1 MNKAILIG
9 RLVKDPEL
17 RYTSNNVPC
26 TTFTIAIKRY
36 TSDESDFIPVV
47 VWQKTA
53 ENCHKYT
60 KKGSQVAVLGRIQTR
75 NYETKNGER
84 KYVTEV
90 IAEQVRF
97 LDTQNKNN
105 ISEKKENIE
114 KTNDNPFEEFA
125 NEIENIETPF

>member
-9 RLVKDPEL
+9 RLVKEPEL

-36 TSDESDFIPVV
+36 TGDESDFIPVV

-60 KKGSQVAVLGRIQTR
+60 KKGSQVAVIGRITTR
-75 NYETKNGER
+75 SYEKDGVKR
-84 KYVTEV
+84 YVTEV
-90 IAEQVRF
+90 VAEQVRF
-97 LDTQNKNN
+97 LDTKEEQKKV
-105 ISEKKENIE
+105 EK
-114 KTNDNPFEEFA
+114 DPFEEFA
-125 NEIENIETPF
+125 EETEKPF

>member
-1 MNKAILIG
+1 MNKVILIG

-17 RYTSNNVPC
+17 RYISNNMPC

-60 KKGSQVAVLGRIQTR
+60 KKGSQIAVAGRITTR
-75 NYETKNGER
+75 SYEKDGVK
-84 KYVTEV
+84 KYITEV
-90 IAEQVRF
+90 VAEQVRF
-97 LDTQNKNN
+97 LDTK
-105 ISEKKENIE
+105 SENQKKVE
-114 KTNDNPFEEFA
+114 KDAFEEFA
-125 NEIENIETPF
+125 EEIDVPF